1 MILELM
7 KVKDEYHLLFSLKD
21 EKIWPK
27 KTTSKGL
34 LGRLLRRWPRGDEGR
49 GGGGGGVRRSNP
61 PLSQTISSTLITL
74 PIDKGL

>member
-49 GGGGGGVRRSNP
+49 GGGGGG
-61 PLSQTISSTLITL
+61 
-74 PIDKGL
+74 